1 MFDYCLSKEAF
12 LYQQGGQTLELASG
26 EGVNAPNLSVFQRHL
41 ENALKNM
48 LSFWSAL
55 NWLGC

>member
-12 LYQQGGQTLELASG
+12 LYQEGGQTLELASK
-26 EGVNAPNLSVFQRHL
+26 ERVNAPNLSVFQRRL

-48 LSFWSAL
+48 L
-55 NWLGC
+55 